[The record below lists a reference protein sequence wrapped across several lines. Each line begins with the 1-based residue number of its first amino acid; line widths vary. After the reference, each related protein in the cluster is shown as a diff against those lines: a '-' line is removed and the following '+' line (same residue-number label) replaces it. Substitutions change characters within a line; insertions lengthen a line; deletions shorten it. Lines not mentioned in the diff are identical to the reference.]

1 MKEKLKKL
9 GKKLLILLIIIIIL
23 FVALFIAYQVRYN
36 FSAQI
41 KDNTSEANMG
51 SYMEEL
57 QKIKEENDNAAVLSS
72 GVETFIAEDADKIN
86 SSIEQVSTLH
96 NGNVQTTFNNTV
108 DEKIKNLTK
117 GEIFYLEADES
128 SKYAQGLFGKVVS
141 NTQNAENT
149 TLVTESPKVDE
160 IFDMLDIDIS
170 EELTPENMQSIIPME
185 GVTISSVDSET
196 NTVIAKKLTD
206 TNHKKVDTLKHVT
219 YEDSN
224 LESKKLAEVENNTI
238 TDQISIEADF
248 SEILQEVAK
257 ETLKGKV
264 DEKVLENLYLK
275 VSMEANFEKLG
286 INSKIDFDL
295 SGLHDL
301 YFDVEKDIGVKSTI
315 ESGIELSIDKKET
328 SIGSDQIIKLC
339 GLDQKM
345 FPLFY
350 IDIGT
355 KKMLTVFGGNISDKI
370 EDLTAPLPISVGVIV
385 YIDLD
390 GNLKVGLSVE
400 GSYES
405 RTGNRLAIV
414 ENDEWKFSNEEL
426 YNEEKVSVSVTGE
439 ATASADLNTGVD
451 VLINISSVNI
461 ADVALAKIGIEVEGK
476 ATLKIGVERLNDVI
490 TPTQEASLDGHIRL
504 YLKILDIN
512 IKFKLKN
519 QLIPISVQRNMTLL
533 DITLLELGEKPE
545 TYYNDETMKIGQVSG
560 EDDDF
565 NYYKTNYGMLV
576 KESKSDKWKQTIYSK
591 GFDQLCA
598 MDASYIYV
606 TVPSDSG
613 TFDIVRI
620 DKDDD
625 NIYRTIIE
633 DALYVLEEDDEYIY
647 YLLKDEENIIYRYKR
662 DNGETE
668 QFMTFDYHVQLMHQ
682 QEDGNFYVI
691 TKEDNM
697 IAALFGEETNYYY
710 VVGKDKNII
719 SDYGSEP
726 TVAQY
731 YIEKVENSYY
741 VAQKLYTHERTRPTA
756 TEIVF
761 MGADKSLQV
770 PTQTDSGWKNTSL
783 GIVTEQQVEGGTG
796 YNMVVYASPNGE
808 MRTITP
814 VKSRYAMFTLSESD
828 SGEWYFFDQEEDAV
842 VLYKLD
848 ANLANKTE
856 VKRFP
861 NEEFRCNMEDCS
873 MENTDNVLYFYQ
885 INDDDTDVLYRY
897 DLN

>member
-1 MKEKLKKL
+1 MKEKFKKI
-9 GKKLLILLIIIIIL
+9 GKKLFIILLIIIIL

-36 FSAQI
+36 YKTKI
-41 KDNTSEANMG
+41 NDITSEANIG
-51 SYMEEL
+51 SYIEDL
-57 QKIKEENDNAAVLSS
+57 QKIKEENDNAAVLSN

-86 SSIEQVSTLH
+86 NAIEQVRPLN
-96 NGNVQTTFNNTV
+96 NGNVQTTFNTNV
-108 DEKIKNLTK
+108 DNKVKDLTK
-117 GEIFYLEADES
+117 GEIFYIEGDEN
-128 SKYAQGLFGKVVS
+128 SKFPQGFFGKVVS
-141 NTQNAENT
+141 NTQNEENT
-149 TLVTESPKVDE
+149 TLITESPKVDE

-170 EELTPENMQSIIPME
+170 EELTPENMQSIIPMK
-185 GVTISSVDSET
+185 GVTVSSVDSKN
-196 NTVIAKKLTD
+196 NTVVAKKLNS
-206 TNHKKVDTLKHVT
+206 TNPTKVDTLTHVV
-219 YEDSN
+219 YEDTN
-224 LESKKLAEVENNTI
+224 LETKKIAETESNTI
-238 TDQISIEADF
+238 TDQISVEADF
-248 SEILQEVAK
+248 SEMLQDVAK

-328 SIGSDQIIKLC
+328 SIGSDEIIKLC

-355 KKMLTVFGGNISDKI
+355 KKMLTVFGGKISDKI
-370 EDLTAPLPISVGVIV
+370 EDLTASLPISVGVIV

-461 ADVALAKIGIEVEGK
+461 ADVALAKIGIEVEAK
-476 ATLKIGVERLNDVI
+476 ATLKIGVERINDVI
-490 TPTQEASLDGHIRL
+490 TPTQEASIDGHLRL
-504 YLKILDIN
+504 YLKILDID

-519 QLIPISVQRNMTLL
+519 QLIPISVQRNMTIF

-560 EDDDF
+560 EDTDF

-606 TVPSDSG
+606 TVPGDSG

-625 NIYRTIIE
+625 NIYRTVVE
-633 DALYVLEEDDEYIY
+633 NVLYVLEEDDQYIY
-647 YLLKDEENIIYRYKR
+647 YLSEDEENIIYRYKR

-668 QFMTFDYHVQLMHQ
+668 QFMTFDYHVQLMHE

-697 IAALFGEETNYYY
+697 VAALFGEETNYYY
-710 VVGKDKNII
+710 VVNKDKKILN
-719 SDYGSEP
+719 DYGSEP
-726 TVAQY
+726 TVDQY
-731 YIEKVENSYY
+731 YIEKVEDNYY
-741 VAQKLYTHERTRPTA
+741 VAQKFYTHERTRPTA
-756 TEIVF
+756 TEVVF
-761 MGADKSLQV
+761 MGSNKSLQV
-770 PTQTDSGWKNTSL
+770 QTITDAGWKSTSL
-783 GIVTEQQVEGGTG
+783 GIVTEQQIEGGTG
-796 YNMVVYASPNGE
+796 YNMVVYATPNGE

-814 VKSRYAMFTLSESD
+814 VTSRYAMFTLSESD

-861 NEEFRCNMEDCS
+861 NEEFRCQMEDCS

-885 INDDDTDVLYRY
+885 INNDDTDVLYRY
-897 DLN
+897 DLS

>member
-1 MKEKLKKL
+1 MKEKFKKI
-9 GKKLLILLIIIIIL
+9 GKKLFIILLIIIIL

-36 FSAQI
+36 YKTKI
-41 KDNTSEANMG
+41 NDITSEANIG
-51 SYMEEL
+51 SYIEDL
-57 QKIKEENDNAAVLSS
+57 QKIKEENDNAAVLSN

-86 SSIEQVSTLH
+86 NAIEQVRPLN
-96 NGNVQTTFNNTV
+96 NGNVQTTFNTNV
-108 DEKIKNLTK
+108 DNKVKDLTK
-117 GEIFYLEADES
+117 GEIFYIEGDEN
-128 SKYAQGLFGKVVS
+128 SKFPQGFFGKVVS
-141 NTQNAENT
+141 NTQNEENT
-149 TLVTESPKVDE
+149 TLITESPKVDE

-170 EELTPENMQSIIPME
+170 EELTPENMQSIIPMK
-185 GVTISSVDSET
+185 GVTVSSVDSKN
-196 NTVIAKKLTD
+196 NTVVAKKLNS
-206 TNHKKVDTLKHVT
+206 TNPTKVDTLTHVV
-219 YEDSN
+219 YEDTN
-224 LESKKLAEVENNTI
+224 LETKKIAETESNTI
-238 TDQISIEADF
+238 TDQISVEADF
-248 SEILQEVAK
+248 SEMLQDVAK

-328 SIGSDQIIKLC
+328 SIGSDEIIKLC

-355 KKMLTVFGGNISDKI
+355 KKMLTVFGGKISDKI
-370 EDLTAPLPISVGVIV
+370 EDLTASLPISVGVIV

-461 ADVALAKIGIEVEGK
+461 ADVALAKIGIEVEAK
-476 ATLKIGVERLNDVI
+476 ATLKIGVERINDVI
-490 TPTQEASLDGHIRL
+490 TPTQEASIDGHLRL
-504 YLKILDIN
+504 YLKILDID

-519 QLIPISVQRNMTLL
+519 QLIPISVQRNMTIF

-560 EDDDF
+560 EDTDF

-606 TVPSDSG
+606 TVPGDNG

-625 NIYRTIIE
+625 NIYRTVVE
-633 DALYVLEEDDEYIY
+633 SVLYVLEEDDQYIY
-647 YLLKDEENIIYRYKR
+647 YLSEDEENIIYRYKR

-668 QFMTFDYHVQLMHQ
+668 QFMTFDYHVQLMHE

-697 IAALFGEETNYYY
+697 VAALFGEETNYYY
-710 VVGKDKNII
+710 VVNKDKKILN
-719 SDYGSEP
+719 DYGSEP
-726 TVAQY
+726 TVDQY
-731 YIEKVENSYY
+731 YIEKVEDNYY
-741 VAQKLYTHERTRPTA
+741 VAQKFYTHERTRPTA
-756 TEIVF
+756 TEVVF
-761 MGADKSLQV
+761 MGSNKSLQV
-770 PTQTDSGWKNTSL
+770 QTITDAGWKSTSL
-783 GIVTEQQVEGGTG
+783 GIVTEQQIEGGTG
-796 YNMVVYASPNGE
+796 YNMVVYATPNGE

-814 VKSRYAMFTLSESD
+814 VTSRYAMFTLSESD

-861 NEEFRCNMEDCS
+861 NEEFRCQMEDCS

-885 INDDDTDVLYRY
+885 INNDDTDVLYRY
-897 DLN
+897 DLS

>member
-1 MKEKLKKL
+1 M
-9 GKKLLILLIIIIIL
+9 
-23 FVALFIAYQVRYN
+23 
-36 FSAQI
+36 
-41 KDNTSEANMG
+41 
-51 SYMEEL
+51 
-57 QKIKEENDNAAVLSS
+57 
-72 GVETFIAEDADKIN
+72 
-86 SSIEQVSTLH
+86 
-96 NGNVQTTFNNTV
+96 
-108 DEKIKNLTK
+108 
-117 GEIFYLEADES
+117 
-128 SKYAQGLFGKVVS
+128 
-141 NTQNAENT
+141 
-149 TLVTESPKVDE
+149 
-160 IFDMLDIDIS
+160 
-170 EELTPENMQSIIPME
+170 
-185 GVTISSVDSET
+185 
-196 NTVIAKKLTD
+196 
-206 TNHKKVDTLKHVT
+206 
-219 YEDSN
+219 
-224 LESKKLAEVENNTI
+224 
-238 TDQISIEADF
+238 
-248 SEILQEVAK
+248 
-257 ETLKGKV
+257 
-264 DEKVLENLYLK
+264 
-275 VSMEANFEKLG
+275 
-286 INSKIDFDL
+286 
-295 SGLHDL
+295 
-301 YFDVEKDIGVKSTI
+301 
-315 ESGIELSIDKKET
+315 
-328 SIGSDQIIKLC
+328 
-339 GLDQKM
+339 
-345 FPLFY
+345 
-350 IDIGT
+350 
-355 KKMLTVFGGNISDKI
+355 
-370 EDLTAPLPISVGVIV
+370 
-385 YIDLD
+385 
-390 GNLKVGLSVE
+390 
-400 GSYES
+400 
-405 RTGNRLAIV
+405 
-414 ENDEWKFSNEEL
+414 
-426 YNEEKVSVSVTGE
+426 
-439 ATASADLNTGVD
+439 D

>member
-1 MKEKLKKL
+1 MKEKFKKI
-9 GKKLLILLIIIIIL
+9 GKKLFIILLIIIIL

-36 FSAQI
+36 YKTKI
-41 KDNTSEANMG
+41 NDITSEANIG
-51 SYMEEL
+51 SYIEDL
-57 QKIKEENDNAAVLSS
+57 QKIKEENDNAAVLSN

-86 SSIEQVSTLH
+86 NAIEQVTPLN
-96 NGNVQTTFNNTV
+96 NGNVQTTFNTNV
-108 DEKIKNLTK
+108 DNKVKDLTK
-117 GEIFYLEADES
+117 GEIFYIEGDENG
-128 SKYAQGLFGKVVS
+128 KFPQGFFGKVVS
-141 NTQNAENT
+141 NTQNEENT
-149 TLVTESPKVDE
+149 TLITESPKVDE

-170 EELTPENMQSIIPME
+170 EELTPENMQSIIPMK
-185 GVTISSVDSET
+185 GVTVSSVDSKN
-196 NTVIAKKLTD
+196 NTVVAKKLNS
-206 TNHKKVDTLKHVT
+206 TNPTKVDTLTHVV
-219 YEDSN
+219 YEDTN
-224 LESKKLAEVENNTI
+224 LETKKIAETESNTI
-238 TDQISIEADF
+238 TDQISVEADF
-248 SEILQEVAK
+248 SEMLQDVAK

-328 SIGSDQIIKLC
+328 SIGSDEIIKLC

-355 KKMLTVFGGNISDKI
+355 KKMLTVFGGKISDKI
-370 EDLTAPLPISVGVIV
+370 EDLTASLPISVGVIV

-461 ADVALAKIGIEVEGK
+461 ADVALAKIGIEVEAK
-476 ATLKIGVERLNDVI
+476 ATLKIGVERINDVI
-490 TPTQEASLDGHIRL
+490 TPTQESSIDGHLRL
-504 YLKILDIN
+504 YLKILDID

-519 QLIPISVQRNMTLL
+519 QLIPISVQRNMTIF

-560 EDDDF
+560 EDTDF

-606 TVPSDSG
+606 TVPGDNG

-625 NIYRTIIE
+625 NIYRTVVE
-633 DALYVLEEDDEYIY
+633 SVLYVLEEDDQYIY
-647 YLLKDEENIIYRYKR
+647 YLSEDEENIIYRYKR

-668 QFMTFDYHVQLMHQ
+668 QFMTFDYHVQLMHE

-697 IAALFGEETNYYY
+697 VAALFGEETNYYY
-710 VVGKDKNII
+710 VVNKDKKILN
-719 SDYGSEP
+719 DYGSEP
-726 TVAQY
+726 TVDQY
-731 YIEKVENSYY
+731 YIEKVEDNYY
-741 VAQKLYTHERTRPTA
+741 VAQKFYTHERTRPTA
-756 TEIVF
+756 TEVVF
-761 MGADKSLQV
+761 MGSNKSLQV
-770 PTQTDSGWKNTSL
+770 QTITDAGWKSTSL
-783 GIVTEQQVEGGTG
+783 GIVAEQQIEGGTG
-796 YNMVVYASPNGE
+796 YNMVVYATPNGE

-814 VKSRYAMFTLSESD
+814 VTSRYAMFTLSESD

-861 NEEFRCNMEDCS
+861 NEEFRCQMEDCS

-885 INDDDTDVLYRY
+885 INNDDTDVLYRY
-897 DLN
+897 DLS

>member
-1 MKEKLKKL
+1 MKEKFKKI
-9 GKKLLILLIIIIIL
+9 GKKLFIILLIIIIL

-36 FSAQI
+36 YKTKI
-41 KDNTSEANMG
+41 NDITSEANIG
-51 SYMEEL
+51 SYIEDL
-57 QKIKEENDNAAVLSS
+57 QKIKEENDNAAVLSN

-86 SSIEQVSTLH
+86 NAIEQVTPLN
-96 NGNVQTTFNNTV
+96 NGNVQTTFNTNV
-108 DEKIKNLTK
+108 DNKVKDLTK
-117 GEIFYLEADES
+117 GEIFYIEGDENG
-128 SKYAQGLFGKVVS
+128 KFPQGFFGKVVS
-141 NTQNAENT
+141 NTQNEENT
-149 TLVTESPKVDE
+149 TLITESPKVDE

-170 EELTPENMQSIIPME
+170 EELTPENMQSIIPMK
-185 GVTISSVDSET
+185 GVTVSSVDSKN
-196 NTVIAKKLTD
+196 NTVVAKKLNS
-206 TNHKKVDTLKHVT
+206 TNPTKVDTLTHVV
-219 YEDSN
+219 YEDTN
-224 LESKKLAEVENNTI
+224 LETKKIAETESNTI
-238 TDQISIEADF
+238 TDQISVEADF
-248 SEILQEVAK
+248 SEMLQDVAK

-315 ESGIELSIDKKET
+315 ESGIELNIDKKET
-328 SIGSDQIIKLC
+328 SIGSDEIIKLC

-355 KKMLTVFGGNISDKI
+355 KKMLTVFGGKISDKI
-370 EDLTAPLPISVGVIV
+370 EDLTASLPISVGVIV

-461 ADVALAKIGIEVEGK
+461 ADVALAKIGIEVEAK
-476 ATLKIGVERLNDVI
+476 ATLKIGVERINDVI
-490 TPTQEASLDGHIRL
+490 TPTQEASIDGHLRL
-504 YLKILDIN
+504 YLKILDID

-519 QLIPISVQRNMTLL
+519 QLIPISVQRNMTIF

-560 EDDDF
+560 EDTDF

-606 TVPSDSG
+606 TVPGDNG

-625 NIYRTIIE
+625 NIYRTVVE
-633 DALYVLEEDDEYIY
+633 SVLYVLEEDDQYIY
-647 YLLKDEENIIYRYKR
+647 YLSEDEENIIYRYKR

-668 QFMTFDYHVQLMHQ
+668 QFMTFDYHVQLMHE

-697 IAALFGEETNYYY
+697 VAALFGEETNYYY
-710 VVGKDKNII
+710 VVNKDKKILN
-719 SDYGSEP
+719 DYGSEP
-726 TVAQY
+726 TVDQY
-731 YIEKVENSYY
+731 YIEKVEDNYY
-741 VAQKLYTHERTRPTA
+741 VAQKFYTHERTRPTA
-756 TEIVF
+756 TEVVF
-761 MGADKSLQV
+761 MGSNKSLQV
-770 PTQTDSGWKNTSL
+770 QTITDAGWKSTSL
-783 GIVTEQQVEGGTG
+783 GIVTEQQIEGGTG
-796 YNMVVYASPNGE
+796 YNMVVYATPNGE

-814 VKSRYAMFTLSESD
+814 VTSRYAMFTLSESD

-861 NEEFRCNMEDCS
+861 NEEFRCQMEDCS

-885 INDDDTDVLYRY
+885 INNDDTDVLYRY
-897 DLN
+897 DLS

>member
-9 GKKLLILLIIIIIL
+9 GKKLLIILIIVIIL
-23 FVALFIAYQVRYN
+23 FAALFIAYQVRYN
-36 FSAQI
+36 FKAKIQ
-41 KDNTSEANMG
+41 DNTSEANIG

-86 SSIEQVSTLH
+86 NSIEQVTPLN
-96 NGNVQTTFNNTV
+96 NGNVQTTFNTNV
-108 DEKIKNLTK
+108 DNKVKDLTK
-117 GEIFYLEADES
+117 GEIFYIEGDEN
-128 SKYAQGLFGKVVS
+128 SKFPQGFFGKVVS
-141 NTQNAENT
+141 NTQNGENT

-170 EELTPENMQSIIPME
+170 EELTPENMQSIIPMK
-185 GVTISSVDSET
+185 GVTVSSVDST
-196 NTVIAKKLTD
+196 SNTIVAKKLNN
-206 TNHKKVDTLKHVT
+206 TNPTKVDTLTHMT
-219 YEDSN
+219 YTDAD
-224 LESKKLAEVENNTI
+224 LETKKIAETESNTI

-248 SEILQEVAK
+248 SEMLQDVAK
-257 ETLKGKV
+257 ENLKGKV
-264 DEKVLENLYLK
+264 DEDVLENLYLK
-275 VSMEANFEKLG
+275 VSMEANLEKLG

-355 KKMLTVFGGNISDKI
+355 KKMLTVFGGKISDKI

-439 ATASADLNTGVD
+439 ATASADLNAGVD

-461 ADVALAKIGIEVEGK
+461 ADVALAKIGIEVEAK
-476 ATLKIGVERLNDVI
+476 ATLKIGVERINDVI
-490 TPTQEASLDGHIRL
+490 TPTQEASIDGHLRL
-504 YLKILDIN
+504 YLKILDID

-519 QLIPISVQRNMTLL
+519 QLIPISVQRNMTIF

-560 EDDDF
+560 EDTDF

-606 TVPSDSG
+606 TVPGGSG

-625 NIYRTIIE
+625 NIYRTVVE
-633 DALYVLEEDDEYIY
+633 NVLYVLEEDDQYIY
-647 YLLKDEENIIYRYKR
+647 YLSEDEENIIYRYKR

-697 IAALFGEETNYYY
+697 IAALFGDETNYYY
-710 VVGKDKNII
+710 VVGKDKKMIH
-719 SDYGSEP
+719 DYGSEP
-726 TVAQY
+726 TVDQY
-731 YIEKVENSYY
+731 YIEKVEDNYY
-741 VAQKLYTHERTRPTA
+741 VAQKFYTHERTRPTA
-756 TEIVF
+756 TEEIF
-761 MGADKSLQV
+761 MGTDKSLQV
-770 PTQTDSGWKNTSL
+770 QTETESGWKATSL

-796 YNMVVYASPNGE
+796 YNMTIYASPNGE
-808 MRTITP
+808 MKTITP
-814 VKSRYAMFTLSESD
+814 VKSRYAMFKLSESD
-828 SGEWYFFDQEEDAV
+828 SG
-842 VLYKLD
+842 
-848 ANLANKTE
+848 
-856 VKRFP
+856 
-861 NEEFRCNMEDCS
+861 
-873 MENTDNVLYFYQ
+873 
-885 INDDDTDVLYRY
+885 
-897 DLN
+897 

>member
-9 GKKLLILLIIIIIL
+9 GKKLLIILIIIIIL

-36 FSAQI
+36 FSAKI
-41 KDNTSEANMG
+41 KDNTSEANIG
-51 SYMEEL
+51 SYIEEL

-86 SSIEQVSTLH
+86 SSIQQVSTLS

-117 GEIFYLEADES
+117 GEIFYLEGDES
-128 SKYAQGLFGKVVS
+128 SKYPQGLFGKVVS
-141 NTQNAENT
+141 NTQSAENT

-170 EELTPENMQSIIPME
+170 QELTPENIQNIVPME
-185 GVTISSVDSET
+185 GVTISSVNDNE
-196 NTVIAKKLTD
+196 NQVVAKKINKSSSQPQVDKLTQY
-206 TNHKKVDTLKHVT
+206 TF
-219 YEDSN
+219 EDSN
-224 LESKKLAEVENNTI
+224 MENKKVAETENNTI
-238 TDQISIEADF
+238 TEQFTAQADF
-248 SEILQEVAK
+248 SKILQDIAK
-257 ETLKGKV
+257 EKLKGKV
-264 DEKVLENLYLK
+264 DEKKLENLYLK
-275 VSMEANFEKLG
+275 VNLEANFEHLG
-286 INSKIDFDL
+286 VNSKVDFDL

-301 YFDVEKDIGVKSTI
+301 YFDIEKDISAKSTI
-315 ESGIELSIDKKET
+315 ESGVELSIDKKET
-328 SIGSDQIIKLC
+328 SIGTDEIIELC

-345 FPLFY
+345 FPIFY

-355 KKMLTVFGGNISDKI
+355 RQMVTVFSGNASDGIKN
-370 EDLTAPLPISVGVIV
+370 LTASLPISVGVIV
-385 YIDLD
+385 YIDLE
-390 GNLKVGLSVE
+390 GNIKIGLSVE

-414 ENDEWKFSNEEL
+414 ENDEWKFSNEEM
-426 YNEEKVSVSVTGE
+426 YNEEKVSVSVKGE
-439 ATASADLNTGVD
+439 ATASADLNAGID
-451 VLINISSVNI
+451 VLLNISSVNI
-461 ADVALAKIGIEVEGK
+461 ADVALVKIGLDLEVT
-476 ATLKIGVERLNDVI
+476 ASLQIAVERTNAGINATHDE
-490 TPTQEASLDGHIRL
+490 TLDGHLRL
-504 YLKILDIN
+504 YMKILDVDV
-512 IKFKLKN
+512 KFKLKN
-519 QLIPISVQRNMTLL
+519 ELIPISVQRKFTVF
-533 DITLLELGEKPE
+533 DITLLELGQMPE

-560 EDDDF
+560 EDDEY
-565 NYYKTNYGMLV
+565 NYYKTNYGTLI
-576 KESKSDKWKQTIYSK
+576 KEAKSDKYKETIYTK
-591 GFDQLCA
+591 GFDQFCA
-598 MDASYIYV
+598 MDKSYLYV

-625 NIYRTIIE
+625 NIYRTVVE

-647 YLLKDEENIIYRYKR
+647 YLLEDEENIIYRYKR

-697 IAALFGEETNYYY
+697 IASLFGEETNYYY

-731 YIEKVENSYY
+731 YTENVGNYY
-741 VAQKLYTHERTRPTA
+741 VAQKFYTHERTRPTA
-756 TEIVF
+756 TDVVF
-761 MGADKSLQV
+761 MSLDKSIQV
-770 PTQTDSGWKNTSL
+770 STETNSGWKNISL
-783 GIVTEQQVEGGTG
+783 GIVTEQQAEGGSG

>member
-9 GKKLLILLIIIIIL
+9 GKKLLIILIIIIIL

-36 FSAQI
+36 FNAKI
-41 KDNTSEANMG
+41 NDNTSETNIG
-51 SYMEEL
+51 GYIEEL

-72 GVETFIAEDADKIN
+72 EVETFIEDEADKIN
-86 SSIEQVSTLH
+86 SSIEQVSTLN
-96 NGNVQTTFNNTV
+96 NGNVQTTFNNSV

-117 GEIFYLEADES
+117 GEIFYLEGDET
-128 SKYAQGLFGKVVS
+128 SKYPQGLFGKVVS

-170 EELTPENMQSIIPME
+170 QELTPENIQNIVPME
-185 GVTISSVDSET
+185 GVTISSTDSNQNE
-196 NTVIAKKLTD
+196 VVAKKLTQSGQPQVEKL
-206 TNHKKVDTLKHVT
+206 TQFTF
-219 YEDSN
+219 EDSN
-224 LESKKLAEVENNTI
+224 IENKKVAETENNTVTEQI
-238 TDQISIEADF
+238 TAEADF
-248 SEILQEVAK
+248 SKIVQEIAK
-257 ETLKGKV
+257 EKLEGKV
-264 DEKVLENLYLK
+264 DEKALENLYLK
-275 VSMEANFEKLG
+275 VNFETNFKHLG
-286 INSKIDFDL
+286 VNSKVDFDL

-301 YFDVEKDIGVKSTI
+301 YFDIEKDISAKSTI
-315 ESGIELSIDKKET
+315 ESGVEFSVDKKET
-328 SIGSDQIIKLC
+328 SIGTDEIIELC

-345 FPLFY
+345 FPIFY

-355 KKMLTVFGGNISDKI
+355 RQTLTVFGGDMSDRI
-370 EDLTAPLPISVGVIV
+370 EKLTAPLPISVGVIV
-385 YIDLD
+385 YIDFD
-390 GNLKVGLSVE
+390 GNVKIGLSVE

-414 ENDEWKFSNEEL
+414 ENDEWKFSNEEM

-439 ATASADLNTGVD
+439 VTASADLNTGID
-451 VLINISSVNI
+451 VLLNISSVNI
-461 ADVALAKIGIEVEGK
+461 ADVALVKLGIKAEGT
-476 ATLKIGVERLNDVI
+476 ASLKLGVERTNAGI
-490 TPTQEASLDGHIRL
+490 NATHEEKLDGHIRL
-504 YLKILDIN
+504 YLKILDID

-519 QLIPISVQRNMTLL
+519 ELIPISVQRKFTIF
-533 DITLLELGEKPE
+533 DITLLELGKMPE

-560 EDDDF
+560 EDDEY
-565 NYYKTNYGMLV
+565 NYYKTNYGTLI
-576 KESKSDKWKQTIYSK
+576 KEAKSDKYKETIYTK
-591 GFDQLCA
+591 GFDQFCA
-598 MDASYIYV
+598 IDKSYIYV
-606 TVPSDSG
+606 TVPADAG

-625 NIYRTIIE
+625 NIYRTVIE
-633 DALYVLEEDDEYIY
+633 NALYVLEEDDEYIY

-697 IAALFGEETNYYY
+697 IAAFFGNETNYYY
-710 VVGKDKNII
+710 VVGKDKKII

-731 YIEKVENSYY
+731 YTENVGNYY
-741 VAQKLYTHERTRPTA
+741 VAQKFYTHERTRPTA
-756 TEIVF
+756 TEVVF
-761 MGADKSLQV
+761 LNSDKSIQV
-770 PTQTDSGWKNTSL
+770 PTETISGWKSISS
-783 GIVTEQQVEGGTG
+783 GIVTEQQIEGGTG
-796 YNMVVYASPNGE
+796 YNMVIYASPNGE

-828 SGEWYFFDQEEDAV
+828 SGEWYFFDQEDDAV

-848 ANLANKTE
+848 ANLANKAE

-861 NEEFRCNMEDCS
+861 NEEFRCHMEDCS
-873 MENTDNVLYFYQ
+873 METTDNVLYFYQ

>member
-1 MKEKLKKL
+1 MKEKFKKI
-9 GKKLLILLIIIIIL
+9 GKKLFIILLIIIIL

-36 FSAQI
+36 YKTKI
-41 KDNTSEANMG
+41 NDITSEANIG
-51 SYMEEL
+51 SYIEDL
-57 QKIKEENDNAAVLSS
+57 QKIKEENDNAAVLSN

-86 SSIEQVSTLH
+86 NAIEQVTPLN
-96 NGNVQTTFNNTV
+96 NGNVQTTFNTNV
-108 DEKIKNLTK
+108 DNKVKDLTK
-117 GEIFYLEADES
+117 GEIFYIEGDENG
-128 SKYAQGLFGKVVS
+128 KFPQGFFGKVVS
-141 NTQNAENT
+141 NTQNEENT
-149 TLVTESPKVDE
+149 TLITESPKVDE

-170 EELTPENMQSIIPME
+170 EELTPENMQSIIPMK
-185 GVTISSVDSET
+185 GVTVSSVDSKN
-196 NTVIAKKLTD
+196 NTVVAKKLNS
-206 TNHKKVDTLKHVT
+206 TNPTKVDTLTHVV
-219 YEDSN
+219 YEDTN
-224 LESKKLAEVENNTI
+224 LETKKIAETESNTI
-238 TDQISIEADF
+238 TDQISVEADF
-248 SEILQEVAK
+248 SEMLQDVAK

-328 SIGSDQIIKLC
+328 SIGSDEIIKLC

-355 KKMLTVFGGNISDKI
+355 KKMLTVFGGKISDKI
-370 EDLTAPLPISVGVIV
+370 EDLTASLPISVGVIV

-461 ADVALAKIGIEVEGK
+461 ADVALAKIGIEVEAK
-476 ATLKIGVERLNDVI
+476 ATLKIGVERINDVI
-490 TPTQEASLDGHIRL
+490 TPTQEASIDGHLRL
-504 YLKILDIN
+504 YLKILDID

-519 QLIPISVQRNMTLL
+519 QLIPISVQRNMTIF

-560 EDDDF
+560 EDTDF

-606 TVPSDSG
+606 TVPGDNG

-625 NIYRTIIE
+625 NIYRTVVE
-633 DALYVLEEDDEYIY
+633 SVLYVLEEDDQYIY
-647 YLLKDEENIIYRYKR
+647 YLSEDEENIIYRYKR

-668 QFMTFDYHVQLMHQ
+668 QFMTFDYHVQLMHE

-697 IAALFGEETNYYY
+697 VAALFGEETNYYY
-710 VVGKDKNII
+710 VVNKDKKILN
-719 SDYGSEP
+719 DYGSEP
-726 TVAQY
+726 TVDQY
-731 YIEKVENSYY
+731 YIEKVEDNYY
-741 VAQKLYTHERTRPTA
+741 VAQKFYTHERTRPTA
-756 TEIVF
+756 TEVVF
-761 MGADKSLQV
+761 MGSNKSLQV
-770 PTQTDSGWKNTSL
+770 QTITDAGWKSTSL
-783 GIVTEQQVEGGTG
+783 GIVTEQQIEGGTG
-796 YNMVVYASPNGE
+796 YNMVVYATPNGE

-814 VKSRYAMFTLSESD
+814 VTSRYAMFTLSESD

-861 NEEFRCNMEDCS
+861 NEEFRCQMEDCS

-885 INDDDTDVLYRY
+885 INNDDTDVLYRY
-897 DLN
+897 DLS

>member
-1 MKEKLKKL
+1 MKEKFKKI
-9 GKKLLILLIIIIIL
+9 GKKLFIILLIIIIL

-36 FSAQI
+36 YKTKI
-41 KDNTSEANMG
+41 NDITSEANIG
-51 SYMEEL
+51 SYIEDL
-57 QKIKEENDNAAVLSS
+57 QKIKEENDNAAVLSN

-86 SSIEQVSTLH
+86 NAIEQVTPLN
-96 NGNVQTTFNNTV
+96 NGNVQTTFNTNV
-108 DEKIKNLTK
+108 DNKVKDLTK
-117 GEIFYLEADES
+117 GEIFYIEGDENG
-128 SKYAQGLFGKVVS
+128 KFPQGFFGKVVS
-141 NTQNAENT
+141 NTQNEENT
-149 TLVTESPKVDE
+149 TLITESPKVDE

-170 EELTPENMQSIIPME
+170 EELTPENMQSIIPMK
-185 GVTISSVDSET
+185 GVTVSSVDSKN
-196 NTVIAKKLTD
+196 NTVVAKKLNS
-206 TNHKKVDTLKHVT
+206 TNPTKVDTLTHVV
-219 YEDSN
+219 YEDTN
-224 LESKKLAEVENNTI
+224 LETKKIAETESNTI
-238 TDQISIEADF
+238 TDQISVEADF
-248 SEILQEVAK
+248 SEMLQDVAK

-328 SIGSDQIIKLC
+328 SIGSDEIIKLC

-355 KKMLTVFGGNISDKI
+355 KKMLTVFGGKISDKI
-370 EDLTAPLPISVGVIV
+370 EDLTASLPISVGVIV

-461 ADVALAKIGIEVEGK
+461 ADVALAKIGIEVEAK
-476 ATLKIGVERLNDVI
+476 ATLKIGVERINDVI
-490 TPTQEASLDGHIRL
+490 TPTQEASIDGHLRL
-504 YLKILDIN
+504 YLKILDID

-519 QLIPISVQRNMTLL
+519 QLIPISVQRNMTIF

-560 EDDDF
+560 EDTDF

-606 TVPSDSG
+606 TVPGDNG

-625 NIYRTIIE
+625 NIYRTVVE
-633 DALYVLEEDDEYIY
+633 SVLYVLEEDDQYIY
-647 YLLKDEENIIYRYKR
+647 YLSEDEENIIYRYKR

-668 QFMTFDYHVQLMHQ
+668 QFMTFDYHVQLMHE

-697 IAALFGEETNYYY
+697 VAALFGEETNYYY
-710 VVGKDKNII
+710 VVNKDKKILN
-719 SDYGSEP
+719 DYGSEP
-726 TVAQY
+726 TVDQY
-731 YIEKVENSYY
+731 YIEKVEDNYY
-741 VAQKLYTHERTRPTA
+741 VAQKFYTHERTRPTA
-756 TEIVF
+756 TEVVF
-761 MGADKSLQV
+761 MGSNKSLQV
-770 PTQTDSGWKNTSL
+770 QTITDAGWKSTSL
-783 GIVTEQQVEGGTG
+783 GIVAEQQIEGGTG
-796 YNMVVYASPNGE
+796 YNMVVYATPNGE

-814 VKSRYAMFTLSESD
+814 VTSRYAMFTLSESD

-861 NEEFRCNMEDCS
+861 NEEFRCQMEDCS

-885 INDDDTDVLYRY
+885 INNDDTDVLYRY
-897 DLN
+897 DLS

>member
-1 MKEKLKKL
+1 MKEKFKKI
-9 GKKLLILLIIIIIL
+9 GKKLFIILLIIIIL

-36 FSAQI
+36 YKTKI
-41 KDNTSEANMG
+41 NDITSEANIG
-51 SYMEEL
+51 SYIEDL
-57 QKIKEENDNAAVLSS
+57 QKIKEENDNAAVLSN

-86 SSIEQVSTLH
+86 NAIEQVTPLN
-96 NGNVQTTFNNTV
+96 NGNVQTTFNTNV
-108 DEKIKNLTK
+108 DNKVKDLTK
-117 GEIFYLEADES
+117 GEIFYIEGDENG
-128 SKYAQGLFGKVVS
+128 KFPQGFFGKVVS
-141 NTQNAENT
+141 NTQNEENT
-149 TLVTESPKVDE
+149 TLITESPKVDE

-170 EELTPENMQSIIPME
+170 EELTPENMQSIIPMK
-185 GVTISSVDSET
+185 GVTVSSVDSKN
-196 NTVIAKKLTD
+196 NTVVAKKLNS
-206 TNHKKVDTLKHVT
+206 TNPTKVDTLTHVV
-219 YEDSN
+219 YEDTN
-224 LESKKLAEVENNTI
+224 LETKKIAETESNTI
-238 TDQISIEADF
+238 TDQISVEADF
-248 SEILQEVAK
+248 SEMLQDVAK

-315 ESGIELSIDKKET
+315 ESGIELNIDKKET
-328 SIGSDQIIKLC
+328 SIGSDEIIKLC

-355 KKMLTVFGGNISDKI
+355 KKMLTVFGGKISDKI
-370 EDLTAPLPISVGVIV
+370 EDLTASLPISVGVIV

-461 ADVALAKIGIEVEGK
+461 ADVALAKIGIEVEAK
-476 ATLKIGVERLNDVI
+476 ATLKIGVERINDVI
-490 TPTQEASLDGHIRL
+490 TPTQEASIDGHLRL
-504 YLKILDIN
+504 YLKILDID

-519 QLIPISVQRNMTLL
+519 QLIPISVQRNMTIF

-560 EDDDF
+560 EDTDF

-606 TVPSDSG
+606 TVPGDNG

-625 NIYRTIIE
+625 NIYRTVVE
-633 DALYVLEEDDEYIY
+633 SVLYVLEEDDQYIY
-647 YLLKDEENIIYRYKR
+647 YLSEDEENIIYRYKR

-668 QFMTFDYHVQLMHQ
+668 QFMTFDYHVQLMHE

-697 IAALFGEETNYYY
+697 VAALFGEETNYYY
-710 VVGKDKNII
+710 VVNKDKKILN
-719 SDYGSEP
+719 DYGSEP
-726 TVAQY
+726 TVDQY
-731 YIEKVENSYY
+731 YIEKVEDNYY
-741 VAQKLYTHERTRPTA
+741 VAQKFYTHERTRPTA
-756 TEIVF
+756 TEVVF
-761 MGADKSLQV
+761 MGSNKSLQV
-770 PTQTDSGWKNTSL
+770 QTITDAGWKSTSL
-783 GIVTEQQVEGGTG
+783 GIVAEQQIEGGTG
-796 YNMVVYASPNGE
+796 YNMVVYATPNGE

-814 VKSRYAMFTLSESD
+814 VTSRYAMFTLSESD

-861 NEEFRCNMEDCS
+861 NEEFRCQMEDCS

-885 INDDDTDVLYRY
+885 INNDDTDVLYRY
-897 DLN
+897 DLS

>member
-1 MKEKLKKL
+1 MKEKFKKI
-9 GKKLLILLIIIIIL
+9 GKKLFIILLIIIIL

-36 FSAQI
+36 YKTKI
-41 KDNTSEANMG
+41 NDITSEANIG
-51 SYMEEL
+51 SYIEDL
-57 QKIKEENDNAAVLSS
+57 QKIKEENDNAAVLSN

-86 SSIEQVSTLH
+86 NAIEQVTPLN
-96 NGNVQTTFNNTV
+96 NGNVQTTFNTNV
-108 DEKIKNLTK
+108 DNKVKDLTK
-117 GEIFYLEADES
+117 GEIFYIEGDEN
-128 SKYAQGLFGKVVS
+128 SKFPQGFFGKVVS
-141 NTQNAENT
+141 NTQNEENT
-149 TLVTESPKVDE
+149 TLITESPKVDE

-170 EELTPENMQSIIPME
+170 EELTPENMQSIIPMK
-185 GVTISSVDSET
+185 GVTVSSVDSKN
-196 NTVIAKKLTD
+196 NTVVAKKLNS
-206 TNHKKVDTLKHVT
+206 TNPTKVDTLTHVV
-219 YEDSN
+219 YEDTN
-224 LESKKLAEVENNTI
+224 LETKKIAETESNTI
-238 TDQISIEADF
+238 TDQISVEADF
-248 SEILQEVAK
+248 SEMLQDVAK

-328 SIGSDQIIKLC
+328 SIGSDEIIKLC

-355 KKMLTVFGGNISDKI
+355 KKMLTVFGGKISDKI
-370 EDLTAPLPISVGVIV
+370 EDLTASLPISVGVIV

-461 ADVALAKIGIEVEGK
+461 ADVALAKIGIEVEAK
-476 ATLKIGVERLNDVI
+476 ATLKIGVERINDVI
-490 TPTQEASLDGHIRL
+490 TPTQEASIDGHLRL
-504 YLKILDIN
+504 YLKILDID

-519 QLIPISVQRNMTLL
+519 QLIPISVQRNMTIF

-560 EDDDF
+560 EDTDF

-606 TVPSDSG
+606 TVPGDNG

-625 NIYRTIIE
+625 NIYRTVVE
-633 DALYVLEEDDEYIY
+633 SVLYVLEEDDQYIY
-647 YLLKDEENIIYRYKR
+647 YLSEDEENIIYRYKR

-668 QFMTFDYHVQLMHQ
+668 QFMTFDYHVQLMHE

-697 IAALFGEETNYYY
+697 VAALFGEETNYYY
-710 VVGKDKNII
+710 VVNKDKKILN
-719 SDYGSEP
+719 DYGSEP
-726 TVAQY
+726 TVDQY
-731 YIEKVENSYY
+731 YIEKVEDNYY
-741 VAQKLYTHERTRPTA
+741 VAQKFYTHERTRPTA
-756 TEIVF
+756 TEVVF
-761 MGADKSLQV
+761 MGSNKSLQV
-770 PTQTDSGWKNTSL
+770 QTITDAGWKSTSL
-783 GIVTEQQVEGGTG
+783 GIVAEQQIEGGTG
-796 YNMVVYASPNGE
+796 YNMVVYATPNGE

-814 VKSRYAMFTLSESD
+814 VTSRYAMFTLSESD

-861 NEEFRCNMEDCS
+861 NEEFRCQMEDCS

-885 INDDDTDVLYRY
+885 INNDDTDVLYRY
-897 DLN
+897 DLS

>member
-117 GEIFYLEADES
+117 GEIFYLEGDES
-128 SKYAQGLFGKVVS
+128 SKYPQGLFGKVVS

-414 ENDEWKFSNEEL
+414 
-426 YNEEKVSVSVTGE
+426 
-439 ATASADLNTGVD
+439 
-451 VLINISSVNI
+451 
-461 ADVALAKIGIEVEGK
+461 
-476 ATLKIGVERLNDVI
+476 
-490 TPTQEASLDGHIRL
+490 
-504 YLKILDIN
+504 
-512 IKFKLKN
+512 
-519 QLIPISVQRNMTLL
+519 
-533 DITLLELGEKPE
+533 
-545 TYYNDETMKIGQVSG
+545 
-560 EDDDF
+560 
-565 NYYKTNYGMLV
+565 
-576 KESKSDKWKQTIYSK
+576 
-591 GFDQLCA
+591 
-598 MDASYIYV
+598 
-606 TVPSDSG
+606 
-613 TFDIVRI
+613 
-620 DKDDD
+620 
-625 NIYRTIIE
+625 
-633 DALYVLEEDDEYIY
+633 
-647 YLLKDEENIIYRYKR
+647 
-662 DNGETE
+662 
-668 QFMTFDYHVQLMHQ
+668 
-682 QEDGNFYVI
+682 
-691 TKEDNM
+691 
-697 IAALFGEETNYYY
+697 
-710 VVGKDKNII
+710 
-719 SDYGSEP
+719 
-726 TVAQY
+726 
-731 YIEKVENSYY
+731 
-741 VAQKLYTHERTRPTA
+741 
-756 TEIVF
+756 
-761 MGADKSLQV
+761 
-770 PTQTDSGWKNTSL
+770 
-783 GIVTEQQVEGGTG
+783 
-796 YNMVVYASPNGE
+796 
-808 MRTITP
+808 
-814 VKSRYAMFTLSESD
+814 
-828 SGEWYFFDQEEDAV
+828 
-842 VLYKLD
+842 
-848 ANLANKTE
+848 
-856 VKRFP
+856 
-861 NEEFRCNMEDCS
+861 
-873 MENTDNVLYFYQ
+873 
-885 INDDDTDVLYRY
+885 
-897 DLN
+897 